1 MLRTIIVGA
10 ALTTGALGG
19 IIGQTTSTA
28 PFDWS
33 SILGGALGSSPPA
46 AVAIWRLSKAD
57 KDKAASD
64 RREQEDKA
72 KLLELVERHAVVL
85 ADATATIKAVQD
97 GMAATGRSRRD
108 DGDAVV
114 DRLESF
120 LTDLQRRRD
129 AT

>member
-1 MLRTIIVGA
+1 MLRSIIVGA

-19 IIGQTTSTA
+19 IIGQTTSAA

-64 RREQEDKA
+64 RRESESQA

-85 ADATATIKAVQD
+85 ADATATIKVVQD
-97 GMAATGRSRRD
+97 GMQSSGRARRD

-120 LTDLQRRRD
+120 LSDLQRRRD
-129 AT
+129 AM